1 MEPIDWSKPI
11 ELMNGIPK
19 KFRGGN
25 SDHGFWIQDSDSSIP
40 DIITDRNGCIGGVQV
55 VRNRKEKRKLK
66 VRGWVNVYTLD
77 GSEPPYVIGT
87 LYASLEGAKRFGAGA
102 FASIYIDREV
112 EEGEGL

>member
-1 MEPIDWSKPI
+1 MEPIDWHKPI
-11 ELMNGIPK
+11 VLMNGEPAKVCCLDERVLVGWKHFQI
-19 KFRGGN
+19 
-25 SDHGFWIQDSDSSIP
+25 SVDYS
-40 DIITDRNGCIGGVQV
+40 GCIGGVQV

-66 VRGWVNVYTLD
+66 VRGWVNVYTLA